1 MTGATAFGACVGA
14 SGHVCGLDAA
24 ACAAGETWVDP
35 RAAAAQY
42 DVDCTCADV
51 VTGSCV
57 DALTGTPRCAVD
69 ADSCDAG
76 DAWVD
81 ARATLAGGA
90 DCALCDAAAL
100 VWPSSAP
107 TTAAAVAA
115 KSGFGG
121 AEFGGCYDAALNA
134 RRCEYNSS
142 YCGAGETWM
151 TPTELAYNGQQACE
165 CEDAEI
171 GACYDVAARF
181 RGVPSKPSHILELKS
196 GRRFDDRV
204 FSRSRTSPRATST
217 RASAPTRRSGSRRA
231 TSTRRA
237 TRASATTTATRA

>member
-171 GACYDVAARF
+171 GACYDVAASS
-181 RGVPSKPSHILELKS
+181 RGVSKKRASDDDHVSH
-196 GRRFDDRV
+196 
-204 FSRSRTSPRATST
+204 RSRTSRRATST

>member
-35 RAAAAQY
+35 RAAASQY

-181 RGVPSKPSHILELKS
+181 RGVPSKPSHILTLKS
-196 GRRFDDRV
+196 G
-204 FSRSRTSPRATST
+204 
-217 RASAPTRRSGSRRA
+217 
-231 TSTRRA
+231 
-237 TRASATTTATRA
+237 